1 MKKFEITNLISFM
14 EVLQEITSNGS
25 KFFFRG
31 EGAKYKKPLL
41 ASSYRK
47 TQFQNDL
54 REARRDY
61 FREIGY
67 MLDSDSRESF
77 IAYCQHHGLPTEL
90 LDITENPIVALYF
103 ACEKD
108 IDSNGIIY
116 AINNDLGRADPLT
129 SKMYNKESDIVSI
142 NSEFKDIGSHFQETG
157 GKILKIPNSTFFK
170 NIVVDFLAQASL
182 DKAYISSNNIYS
194 KLKLCKYIL
203 DAHDKGFRNTVI
215 HDDYNILKNEEKI
228 IELMSLLD
236 RYCNTNEKDNLEKF
250 YIEFCNLKF
259 VREIIIDTDINKDNP
274 YLDRIDKLNYKP
286 LIILFILAYEIR
298 DYKFPVFPK
307 IVYKPSIKFD
317 RRKNQEGLF
326 IYQLSTE
333 KTLPSSKQSSTLNIN
348 EIKQVV
354 QKIDYEYEIVI
365 SNKKQILHE
374 LDNIG
379 INKKFIYPDSDNIAQ
394 YIKEKYKI

>member
-1 MKKFEITNLISFM
+1 MKKFEITNLISYM
-14 EVLQEITSNGS
+14 EVLQDITSNGN

-31 EGAKYKKPLL
+31 ESAKYKKPLL
-41 ASSYRK
+41 ASGYRK
-47 TQFQNDL
+47 TQFRSTLQY
-54 REARRDY
+54 ARQYY
-61 FREIGY
+61 FREVGY

-108 IDSNGIIY
+108 LDSNGIIY
-116 AINNDLGRADPLT
+116 AINNDLGTADPLT
-129 SKMYNKESDIVSI
+129 SKIYNNESDIVSI
-142 NSEFKDIGSHFQETG
+142 NSELMDIGSYFQETG
-157 GKILKIPNSTFFK
+157 GKILKIPNSTFLK
-170 NIVVDFLAQASL
+170 NIMFDFLAQASF
-182 DKAYISSNNIYS
+182 DNIYINSNNIYS
-194 KLKLCKYIL
+194 KLRLCKYIL
-203 DAHDKGFRNTVI
+203 DAHDKGFKNTVI

-236 RYCNTNEKDNLEKF
+236 RYCNTSEKDALEKF
-250 YIEFCNLKF
+250 YLEFCNLKF
-259 VREIIIDTDINKDNP
+259 VREINIDTDINKDNP
-274 YLDRIDKLNYKP
+274 YLDSINKLNYKP
-286 LIILFILAYEIR
+286 LILLFILSYEIR

-317 RRKNQEGLF
+317 RWKNQEGLF

>member
-1 MKKFEITNLISFM
+1 MKKYEITNLISFM

-31 EGAKYKKPLL
+31 EGTKYKNPLL
-41 ASSYRK
+41 ASGYRK
-47 TQFQNDL
+47 TQFQYNL
-54 REARRDY
+54 IEARRDY

-67 MLDSDSRESF
+67 LLDSDSRESF
-77 IAYCQHHGLPTEL
+77 IAYSQHHGLPTEL
-90 LDITENPIVALYF
+90 LDITENPMVALYF
-103 ACEKD
+103 ACAND

-116 AINNDLGRADPLT
+116 AISNDLNIADPLT
-129 SKMYNKESDIVSI
+129 SKVYNNEDDIVSI
-142 NSEFKDIGSHFQETG
+142 NIGMNEIGNHFQETG
-157 GKILKIPNSTFFK
+157 GKFLKIPNSTFFE

-182 DKAYISSNNIYS
+182 DKAYIRSNNIYS

-203 DAHDKGFRNTVI
+203 EAHDKGFKNTVI
-215 HDDYNILKNEEKI
+215 HEDYNIIKNEDNI
-228 IELMSLLD
+228 IELMYLLD
-236 RYCNTNEKDNLEKF
+236 RYCNTSEKDELEKF
-250 YIEFCNLKF
+250 YLEFCNLKF
-259 VREIIIDTDINKDNP
+259 VKEINICTDINKDNP
-274 YLDRIDKLNYKP
+274 YLDRINKLNYKP
-286 LIILFILAYEIR
+286 LILLFVIAYEIR

-317 RRKNQEGLF
+317 RWKNQEGLF

-333 KTLPSSKQSSTLNIN
+333 KTLPSSKQSFTLNIN

-354 QKIDYEYEIVI
+354 QQIDYEYEIVI

-379 INKKFIYPDSDNIAQ
+379 INRKFIYPDSDNIAQ
-394 YIKEKYKI
+394 YIKEKYRI

>member
-1 MKKFEITNLISFM
+1 MKKLEITNLISYM
-14 EVLQEITSNGS
+14 EVLQDITSNGN

-31 EGAKYKKPLL
+31 ESAKYKKPLL
-41 ASSYRK
+41 ASGYRK
-47 TQFQNDL
+47 TQFRSTLQY
-54 REARRDY
+54 ARQDY
-61 FREIGY
+61 FREVGY

-108 IDSNGIIY
+108 LDSNGIIY
-116 AINNDLGRADPLT
+116 AINNDLGTADPLT
-129 SKMYNKESDIVSI
+129 SKIYNNESDIVSI
-142 NSEFKDIGSHFQETG
+142 NSELMDIGSYFQETG
-157 GKILKIPNSTFFK
+157 GKILKIPNSTFLK
-170 NIVVDFLAQASL
+170 NIMFDFLAQASF
-182 DKAYISSNNIYS
+182 DNIYINSNNIYS
-194 KLKLCKYIL
+194 KLRLCKYIL
-203 DAHDKGFRNTVI
+203 DAHDKGFKNTVI

-236 RYCNTNEKDNLEKF
+236 RYCNTSEKDALEKF
-250 YIEFCNLKF
+250 YLEFCNLKF
-259 VREIIIDTDINKDNP
+259 VREINIDTDINKDNP
-274 YLDRIDKLNYKP
+274 YLDSINKLNYKP
-286 LIILFILAYEIR
+286 LILLFILSYEIR

-317 RRKNQEGLF
+317 RWKNQEGLF
-326 IYQLSTE
+326 IYQLSTG

>member
-1 MKKFEITNLISFM
+1 M

-31 EGAKYKKPLL
+31 ESAKYKKPLL
-41 ASSYRK
+41 ASGYRK
-47 TQFQNDL
+47 TQFQNNL

-77 IAYCQHHGLPTEL
+77 IAYSQHHGLPTEL
-90 LDITENPIVALYF
+90 LDITENPMVALYF
-103 ACEKD
+103 ACEND

-116 AINNDLGRADPLT
+116 AISNDLNIADPLT
-129 SKMYNKESDIVSI
+129 SKVYNNEDDIVSI
-142 NSEFKDIGSHFQETG
+142 NIGMNEIGNHFQETG
-157 GKILKIPNSTFFK
+157 GKFLKIPNSTFFE

-182 DKAYISSNNIYS
+182 DKAYIRSNNIYS

-203 DAHDKGFRNTVI
+203 EAHDKGFKNTVI
-215 HDDYNILKNEEKI
+215 HEDYNIIKNEDNI
-228 IELMSLLD
+228 IELMYLLD
-236 RYCNTNEKDNLEKF
+236 RYCNTSEKDELEKF
-250 YIEFCNLKF
+250 YLEFCNLKF
-259 VREIIIDTDINKDNP
+259 VKEINICTDINKDNP
-274 YLDRIDKLNYKP
+274 YLDRINKLNYKP
-286 LIILFILAYEIR
+286 LILLFVIAYEIR

-317 RRKNQEGLF
+317 RWKNQEGLF

-333 KTLPSSKQSSTLNIN
+333 KNLPSSKQNSTLNIN

-354 QKIDYEYEIVI
+354 QNIDYEYEIVI
-365 SNKKQILHE
+365 RNKKQILHE

-379 INKKFIYPDSDNIAQ
+379 INRKFIYPDSDNIAQ
-394 YIKEKYKI
+394 YIKEKYRI

>member
-1 MKKFEITNLISFM
+1 MKKFEITNLTSFM

-41 ASSYRK
+41 ASGYRK
-47 TQFQNDL
+47 TKFQNNL
-54 REARRDY
+54 IEARRDY

-67 MLDSDSRESF
+67 MLDSDSRKSF
-77 IAYCQHHGLPTEL
+77 IAYSQHHGLPTEL

-103 ACEKD
+103 ACEND
-108 IDSNGIIY
+108 IDSDGIIY
-116 AINNDLGRADPLT
+116 AISNDLNIADPLN
-129 SKMYNKESDIVSI
+129 SKVYNNEDDIISI
-142 NSEFKDIGSHFQETG
+142 NRDMKEIGNHFQETG
-157 GKILKIPNSTFFK
+157 GKFLKIPNSTFFE

-182 DKAYISSNNIYS
+182 DKAYVSSNNIYS

-203 DAHDKGFRNTVI
+203 EAHHKGFKNTVV
-215 HDDYNILKNEEKI
+215 HEDYNIIKNEEKVL
-228 IELMSLLD
+228 ELMSLLD
-236 RYCNTNEKDNLEKF
+236 RYCNTNEKDDLEKF
-250 YIEFCNLKF
+250 YLEFCNLKF
-259 VREIIIDTDINKDNP
+259 AREIIIDTDVNKVNP
-274 YLDRIDKLNYKP
+274 YLDRINKLNYKP
-286 LIILFILAYEIR
+286 LILLFILSYEIR
-298 DYKFPVFPK
+298 DYKFPLFPK

-317 RRKNQEGLF
+317 RWKNQDGLF

-348 EIKQVV
+348 VIKQVV

-365 SNKKQILHE
+365 SNKKQILNE

-379 INKKFIYPDSDNIAQ
+379 INRKFIYPDSDNIAQ

>member
-1 MKKFEITNLISFM
+1 MKKFEIKNLISFM

-31 EGAKYKKPLL
+31 ESAKYKKPLL
-41 ASSYRK
+41 ASGYRK
-47 TQFQNDL
+47 TQFQNNL

-77 IAYCQHHGLPTEL
+77 IAYSQHHGLPTEL

-103 ACEKD
+103 ACEND
-108 IDSNGIIY
+108 IDSDGIIY
-116 AINNDLGRADPLT
+116 AISNDLNIADPLT
-129 SKMYNKESDIVSI
+129 SKVYNNEDDIVSI
-142 NSEFKDIGSHFQETG
+142 NIDMKEIGNHFQETG
-157 GKILKIPNSTFFK
+157 GKFLKIPNSTFFE

-182 DKAYISSNNIYS
+182 DKAYVSSNNIYS

-203 DAHDKGFRNTVI
+203 ETHDKGFKNTVV
-215 HDDYNILKNEEKI
+215 HEDYNIIKNEEKI
-228 IELMSLLD
+228 LEFMSLLD
-236 RYCNTNEKDNLEKF
+236 IYCNTSEKDDLEKF
-250 YIEFCNLKF
+250 YLEFCNLKF
-259 VREIIIDTDINKDNP
+259 VREIIICTDINKDNP
-274 YLDRIDKLNYKP
+274 YLDRINKLNYKP
-286 LIILFILAYEIR
+286 LILLFILSYEIR
-298 DYKFPVFPK
+298 DYKFPLFPK

-317 RRKNQEGLF
+317 RWKNQDGLF

-348 EIKQVV
+348 VIKQVV

-379 INKKFIYPDSDNIAQ
+379 INRKFIYPDSDNIAQ

>member
-1 MKKFEITNLISFM
+1 MKKFEITNLISYM
-14 EVLQEITSNGS
+14 EILQEMTSNGN

-41 ASSYRK
+41 ASGYRK
-47 TQFQNDL
+47 TQFRSILQD
-54 REARRDY
+54 ARQDY
-61 FREIGY
+61 FREVGY

-103 ACEKD
+103 ACEND
-108 IDSNGIIY
+108 IYSDGIIY
-116 AINNDLGRADPLT
+116 AISNDQNIADPLT
-129 SKMYNKESDIVSI
+129 SKVYNNEDDIVSI
-142 NSEFKDIGSHFQETG
+142 NRDMKEIGNHFQETG
-157 GKILKIPNSTFFK
+157 GKFLKIPNSTFFED
-170 NIVVDFLAQASL
+170 IMVDFLAQASL
-182 DKAYISSNNIYS
+182 DNIYINSNNIYS
-194 KLKLCKYIL
+194 KLRLCKYIL
-203 DAHDKGFRNTVI
+203 DAHDKGFKNTVI

-236 RYCNTNEKDNLEKF
+236 RYCNTSEKDELEKF
-250 YIEFCNLKF
+250 FAEFCNLKF
-259 VREIIIDTDINKDNP
+259 VKEINICTDINKNNP
-274 YLDRIDKLNYKP
+274 YLDRINKLNYKP
-286 LIILFILAYEIR
+286 LIVLFILAYEIR

-317 RRKNQEGLF
+317 RWKNQEGLF

-354 QKIDYEYEIVI
+354 QNIDYEYEIVI
-365 SNKKQILHE
+365 SNKKQILDE

>member
-41 ASSYRK
+41 ASGYRK
-47 TQFQNDL
+47 TQFRSTLQD
-54 REARRDY
+54 ARQDY
-61 FREIGY
+61 FREVGY

-77 IAYCQHHGLPTEL
+77 IAYSQHHGLPTEL

-108 IDSNGIIY
+108 LDSNGIIY
-116 AINNDLGRADPLT
+116 AINNDLGTADPLT
-129 SKMYNKESDIVSI
+129 SKIYNNENDIVSI
-142 NSEFKDIGSHFQETG
+142 NSELMDIGNYFQETG
-157 GKILKIPNSTFFK
+157 GKILKIPNSTFLK
-170 NIVVDFLAQASL
+170 NIMFDFLAQASL
-182 DKAYISSNNIYS
+182 DNIYINSNNIYS
-194 KLKLCKYIL
+194 KLRLCKYIL
-203 DAHDKGFRNTVI
+203 DAHDKGFKNTVI

-236 RYCNTNEKDNLEKF
+236 KYCNTSEKDALEKF
-250 YIEFCNLKF
+250 YLEFCNLKF
-259 VREIIIDTDINKDNP
+259 VGEIIIDTDINKDNP
-274 YLDRIDKLNYKP
+274 YLDSINKLNYKP
-286 LIILFILAYEIR
+286 LILLFILSYEIR
-298 DYKFPVFPK
+298 DYKFPLFPK

-317 RRKNQEGLF
+317 RWKNQEGLF

>member
-1 MKKFEITNLISFM
+1 MKKFKITNLISFM

-41 ASSYRK
+41 SSGYRK
-47 TQFQNDL
+47 TQFQYDL
-54 REARRDY
+54 IEARRDY

-77 IAYCQHHGLPTEL
+77 IAYSQHHGLPTEL

-103 ACEKD
+103 ACEND
-108 IDSNGIIY
+108 IDSDGIIY
-116 AINNDLGRADPLT
+116 AISNDLNIAYPLT
-129 SKMYNKESDIVSI
+129 SKVYNNEDDIVSI
-142 NSEFKDIGSHFQETG
+142 NRDMEEIGNHFQETG
-157 GKILKIPNSTFFK
+157 GKFLKIPNSTFFE

-203 DAHDKGFRNTVI
+203 EAHDKGFKNTVI
-215 HDDYNILKNEEKI
+215 HDDYNIIKNEEKI
-228 IELMSLLD
+228 IELMNLLD
-236 RYCNTNEKDNLEKF
+236 RYCNTSEKDELEKF
-250 YIEFCNLKF
+250 YLEFCNLKF

-274 YLDRIDKLNYKP
+274 YLNRINKLNYEP

-307 IVYKPSIKFD
+307 IIYKPSIKFD
-317 RRKNQEGLF
+317 RWKNQEGLF

-348 EIKQVV
+348 VIKNVV
-354 QKIDYEYEIVI
+354 QNIDYEYEIVI

-379 INKKFIYPDSDNIAQ
+379 INRKFIYPDSDNIAQ

>member
-25 KFFFRG
+25 EFFFRG

-41 ASSYRK
+41 ASGYRK
-47 TQFQNDL
+47 TQFQNYL
-54 REARRDY
+54 IEARRDY
-61 FREIGY
+61 FREIAY
-67 MLDSDSRESF
+67 MLDSDSRENF
-77 IAYCQHHGLPTEL
+77 IAYSQHHGLPTEL

-103 ACEKD
+103 ACEND
-108 IDSNGIIY
+108 IDSDGIIY
-116 AINNDLGRADPLT
+116 AISNDLNIADPLT
-129 SKMYNKESDIVSI
+129 SKVYNNEDDIVSI
-142 NSEFKDIGSHFQETG
+142 NIDMKEIGSHFQETG
-157 GKILKIPNSTFFK
+157 GKFLKIPNSTFFE

-203 DAHDKGFRNTVI
+203 EAHDKGFKNTVI
-215 HDDYNILKNEEKI
+215 HEDYNIIKNEEKI
-228 IELMSLLD
+228 MELMNLLD
-236 RYCNTNEKDNLEKF
+236 RYCNTSEKDELEKF
-250 YIEFCNLKF
+250 YLEFCNLKF

-274 YLDRIDKLNYKP
+274 YLDRINKLNYKP

-298 DYKFPVFPK
+298 DYKFPAFP
-307 IVYKPSIKFD
+307 IIIYKPSIKFD
-317 RRKNQEGLF
+317 RWKNQEGLF

-348 EIKQVV
+348 VIKKVV
-354 QKIDYEYEIVI
+354 QNIDYEYEIVI

-374 LDNIG
+374 LDNIV
-379 INKKFIYPDSDNIAQ
+379 INRKFIYPDSDNIAQ

>member
-1 MKKFEITNLISFM
+1 MKKLEITNLISYM
-14 EVLQEITSNGS
+14 EVLQDITSNGN

-31 EGAKYKKPLL
+31 ESAKYKKPLL
-41 ASSYRK
+41 ASGYRK
-47 TQFQNDL
+47 TQFRSTLQY
-54 REARRDY
+54 ARQDY
-61 FREIGY
+61 FREVGY

-108 IDSNGIIY
+108 LDSNGIIY
-116 AINNDLGRADPLT
+116 AINNDLGTADPLT
-129 SKMYNKESDIVSI
+129 SKIYNNESDIVSI
-142 NSEFKDIGSHFQETG
+142 NSELMDIGSYFQETG
-157 GKILKIPNSTFFK
+157 GKILKIPNSTFLK
-170 NIVVDFLAQASL
+170 NIMFDFLAQASF
-182 DKAYISSNNIYS
+182 DNIYINRNNIYS
-194 KLKLCKYIL
+194 KLRLCKYIL
-203 DAHDKGFRNTVI
+203 DAHDKGFKNTVI

-236 RYCNTNEKDNLEKF
+236 RYCNTSEKDALEKF
-250 YIEFCNLKF
+250 YLEFCNLKF
-259 VREIIIDTDINKDNP
+259 VREINIDTDINKDNP
-274 YLDRIDKLNYKP
+274 YLDSINKLNYKP
-286 LIILFILAYEIR
+286 LILLFILSYEIR

-317 RRKNQEGLF
+317 RWKNQEGLF
-326 IYQLSTE
+326 IYQLSTG

>member
-1 MKKFEITNLISFM
+1 MKKFEITNLISYM
-14 EVLQEITSNGS
+14 EVLQEITSNGN

-41 ASSYRK
+41 ASGYRK
-47 TQFQNDL
+47 TQFRSKLQY
-54 REARRDY
+54 ARKDY
-61 FREIGY
+61 FREVGY

-90 LDITENPIVALYF
+90 LDITKNPIVALYF

-108 IDSNGIIY
+108 MDSNGIIY
-116 AINNDLGRADPLT
+116 AINNDLGIADPLT

-170 NIVVDFLAQASL
+170 NIVVDFLAQALL

-298 DYKFPVFPK
+298 DYKFPAFPK

-317 RRKNQEGLF
+317 RWKNQEGLF